1 MFSKILI
8 ANRGEIAVRI
18 IRACKEM
25 GIATVAV
32 HSQAD
37 KESLHVSLADES
49 VCVGKALPG
58 ESYLR
63 QKDIITAA
71 LLTGAQAIHPGY
83 GFLAEN
89 ADFARLC
96 EENGLVFIGP
106 GADVISRMGDKDAAR
121 RLMKKAGVPT
131 VPGTDILSSPEQAAK
146 AAGQIGYPV
155 LIKARAGGGGKGIR
169 LVKGPDE
176 LEKAF
181 LTASEEAKNAFGDGG
196 VYMEKYLFPV
206 KHIEVQLLADEG
218 GNVVCLGE
226 RECSIQKRNQKL
238 LEEAPSPAI
247 SPQLRGKMCEAAAKA
262 AKAAGYT
269 NVGTVEF
276 LLDDENRFYFM
287 EMNTR
292 LQVEHPVSEYVS
304 GVDIVKW
311 QIRIACGVLLNFGQE
326 DIRITGAA
334 IECRIN
340 ATGSGKVSF
349 LHVPGGPW
357 VRFDTFLYQGYEMLP
372 YYDSM
377 MGKLIVYAKTREEAI
392 RKMKSALCELVVE
405 GVPNNLDE
413 QLEIISDPAF
423 LAGDYHT
430 DFMAKRGE

>member
-49 VCVGKALPG
+49 VCIGKALPS

-96 EENGLVFIGP
+96 EKNGLVFIGP

-121 RLMKKAGVPT
+121 RMMKEAGVPT
-131 VPGTDILSSPEQAAK
+131 VPGTDLLTSPEQAAK
-146 AAGQIGYPV
+146 AAGVIGYPV

-176 LEKAF
+176 MEKAF
-181 LTASEEAKNAFGDGG
+181 LTASEEAKSAFGDSG
-196 VYMEKYLFPV
+196 VYMEKYLSPV

-247 SPQLRGKMCEAAAKA
+247 SPELRGKMCEAASKA

-269 NVGTVEF
+269 NAGTVEF
-276 LLDDENRFYFM
+276 LLDDENHFYFM

-311 QIRIACGVLLNFGQE
+311 QIRIACGVLLNFRQE
-326 DIRITGAA
+326 DVKITGAA

-340 ATGSGKVSF
+340 AKSGGKVTF

-392 RKMKSALCELVVE
+392 RKMNSALCELVIE